1 MVMEKK
7 LLNDPKWIGEVL
19 QASNTGIWTI
29 IIDEGKNEAG
39 MYAGDVMLKL
49 LGLLEHPE
57 PEDCYIYWSSRIE
70 EKYRSHV
77 EACVNRMIETG
88 KFLEVQYRWKHPWWG
103 NIFVR
108 CGGRAER
115 LEDGKIQIRGYH
127 QNVNEL
133 ELLKQENRLR
143 EAEIEEIKQQKK
155 TYNELFDS
163 VLCGIVTYKKENMKF
178 VFKKA
183 NKEALRIF
191 KYRKEKFK
199 DRKDWEDWDVSEF
212 IVKEDIPAFLDVF
225 DSLKNVGDKVSK
237 EFRILT
243 SDKEKVWIIG
253 NTELIVDAD
262 GEEVYQSVFFD
273 NNDSKQKTALLEEI
287 TENIPGGVCLIDLD
301 TASVVYGNEGFY
313 VMHGCTETEMRE
325 KYQNSTVPF
334 VRRVDK
340 KRIDKIIEDALAAGQ
355 RSIEYEMQ
363 IQRADERRVWVLVKG
378 TIVKS
383 LGNLQ
388 LNCVLI
394 DITDRKNMERE
405 LYLNER
411 RLSIALEQ
419 TANVVYDFDIKTGRA
434 ILKNGNFGPMVP
446 AGIVDN
452 AAENL
457 VTLGILHK
465 DYQKSFEEMWYQVAN
480 GAEMASKEL
489 LVRYKQGAPY
499 VWTKA
504 VLRTIYTE
512 NGVPLRAVGIFEDI
526 SLQKTAQLAFIKEE
540 KYRQA
545 MLAETLASA
554 EVNLTR
560 NTIEKASGLWGRKEA
575 NKKMSYD
582 EILEYMMEQE
592 IFSEDR
598 KMYYEMVS
606 REAFQNFYNRGQM
619 EIRCEHRRLD
629 AEGRVRWMKLTAH
642 LLKEP
647 ISGDL
652 KVLIYLKDIDNR
664 KRNELT
670 MKYQSERDSLT
681 GLYNKGTAEKLTR
694 SFLEKEVREDVR
706 HAFIIMDLDHFKT
719 MNDSYGHQYGDEV
732 LRNTAAVLR
741 ETFRSDDIEGRLG
754 GDEMVILMKNIPSRE
769 CVVEKLQTIGRKL
782 YEMSRKD
789 KRVTASI
796 GVSFFQEH
804 GSSYEDLYR
813 TADIALYQAKE
824 QGRNRYIIY
833 DSSMEE

>member
-1 MVMEKK
+1 M
-7 LLNDPKWIGEVL
+7 LNDPKWIGEVL

-29 IIDEGKNEAG
+29 IIDKEKNEAG
-39 MYAGDVMLKL
+39 MFAGDVMLKL

-57 PEDCYIYWSSRIE
+57 PEECYIYWNSRIE

-77 EACVNRMIETG
+77 EACVKRMIETG

-163 VLCGIVTYKKENMKF
+163 VLCGIVTYKKENTKF
-178 VFKKA
+178 VFKKV
-183 NKEALRIF
+183 NKEALHIF
-191 KYRKEKFK
+191 KYGKETF
-199 DRKDWEDWDVSEF
+199 DGQEEWDVSEF
-212 IVKEDIPAFLDVF
+212 IVKEDIPAFLEVF
-225 DSLKNVGDKVSK
+225 HSLKNIGDKVSK
-237 EFRILT
+237 ELRILT

-253 NTELIVDAD
+253 NTELIIDAD

-301 TASVVYGNEGFY
+301 TFSVLYGNEGFY
-313 VMHGCTETEMRE
+313 VMHGCTEAEMRE
-325 KYQNSTVPF
+325 KYQNSTMPF
-334 VRRVDK
+334 LRRVDK
-340 KRIDKIIEDALAAGQ
+340 KRIDKIIEEALAASQ

-363 IQRADERRVWVLVKG
+363 IQRADEKKVWVLVKG

-465 DYQKSFEEMWYQVAN
+465 EYQKDFEEMWHQVAN
-480 GAEMASKEL
+480 GSEMASKEL
-489 LVRYKQGAPY
+489 LVRYKQGGPY

-512 NGVPLRAVGIFEDI
+512 NGAPLRAVGIFEDI
-526 SLQKTAQLAFIKEE
+526 SLQKTAELAFIKEE

-554 EVNLTR
+554 EINVTKN
-560 NTIEKASGLWGRKEA
+560 IVEKASGLWERKEV
-575 NKKMSYD
+575 NKKLSYD
-582 EILEYMMEQE
+582 EILEHMLEHE

-598 KMYYEMVS
+598 EGYYQMVK
-606 REAFQNFYNRGQM
+606 RESFQSFYDKGQT
-619 EIRCEHRRLD
+619 EIQFEHRRLE
-629 AEGRVRWMKLTAH
+629 ANERVRWMKLTAH
-642 LLKEP
+642 LLKES

-652 KVLIYLKDIDNR
+652 KALIYLKDIDNR

-694 SFLEKEVREDVR
+694 SFLEKEVRENAR

-719 MNDSYGHQYGDEV
+719 MNDTYGHQYGDEV
-732 LRNTAAVLR
+732 LRDTAAILR

-754 GDEMVILMKNIPSRE
+754 GDEMAILMKNIPSRE
-769 CVVEKLQTIGRKL
+769 CVVEKLEMIRRKL
-782 YEMSRKD
+782 IERSRKD
-789 KRVTASI
+789 INITVSI
-796 GVSFFQEH
+796 GVSFFWEH
-804 GSSYEDLYR
+804 GSSYEELYR
-813 TADIALYQAKE
+813 TADVALYQAKK
-824 QGRNRYIIY
+824 QGRNRYVIY